1 MEKLV
6 QNRIACDER
15 TAWKKLAESGT
26 ASKIWKI
33 LQNCRKRKRY
43 LQKVEK
49 TQKVENHVKTRKT
62 PKTQHKLQKPSRSR
76 KAAKIQRILDKLEK
90 PAEFRV
96 ARKNRPEVETPTES
110 STATKKT
117 RSRKFGEQE
126 NYQHKL

>member
-1 MEKLV
+1 MIRNFRKNHDNLEKRAKTRTGWLTKWNTSEKHPQTGRPYKKNKTALKNKNEVKDPNSENSMEKLV

-62 PKTQHKLQKPSRSR
+62 PK
-76 KAAKIQRILDKLEK
+76 I
-90 PAEFRV
+90 
-96 ARKNRPEVETPTES
+96 
-110 STATKKT
+110 
-117 RSRKFGEQE
+117 
-126 NYQHKL
+126 